1 MARKWIGIRASAGLA
16 IAGSLATLV
25 LGGLMLFGI
34 LVAPPPKEPAAPPFP
49 LLAIGIAAA
58 ATCAILSGWGIW
70 TAIAIF
76 RRRGWARIS
85 IVIFAVLLTF
95 MGAGAGLVILVMRLP
110 AQPDVTPGMMD
121 AIRWGMGGFYGL
133 LAAIGVWWL
142 VLFNLR
148 STKEYFAQGVPSAPP
163 ARPLSVSVIG
173 WYLLISSLFMAVPA
187 VIRLPA
193 FLFGAVITGWAGLAV
208 YAVFAAAQVFLG
220 AGLLRLREPA
230 RVGAIVYLCFTALNS
245 AVTWLL
251 PGYEARMQ
259 LMLREMPRLSAAG
272 VPAQMPQ
279 PAWVFALLGIAFVAI
294 PVWFLVRRRA
304 AFVKLV
310 AAPPP
315 PL

>member
-1 MARKWIGIRASAGLA
+1 MARKWIGIRASGGLA
-16 IAGSLATLV
+16 IAGSLATLL
-25 LGGLMLFGI
+25 LGGLMLFSMT
-34 LVAPPPKEPAAPPFP
+34 LAPPPRGPAAPPFP
-49 LLAIGIAAA
+49 MAAIGVVMAAIF
-58 ATCAILSGWGIW
+58 AIFSGWGIW
-70 TAIAIF
+70 TAVAIF

-85 IVIFAVLLTF
+85 IMVFAVLLTF
-95 MGAGAGLVILVMRLP
+95 MGVGGALAILVVQLP
-110 AQPDVTPGMMD
+110 AQQNVTQSTMD
-121 AIRWGMGGFYGL
+121 AIRWGMAGFYGL

-148 STKEYFAQGVPSAPP
+148 STKEYFAQEATSAPP

-173 WYLLISSLFMAVPA
+173 WYLLVSALFLAVPA
-187 VIRLPA
+187 LIRLPA
-193 FLFGAVITGWAGLAV
+193 FVFGAVITGWAGVAV
-208 YAVFAAAQVFLG
+208 YAVCAGAQVFLG